1 MNLLIVDD
9 DPQLAYLMGKIFIRD
24 GWTVTTAHSLKEART
39 KPGSYDVVVAD
50 VRLQNGDGR
59 ELRADYPTT
68 PFVVISG
75 AHGEVPDLYKPFTA
89 EQLRTAIA
97 VAMGVSC

>member
-9 DPQLAYLMGKIFIRD
+9 DTAVAHLMGKILTHD
-24 GWTVTTAHSLKEART
+24 GHIVTTAASLKEART
-39 KPGSYDVVVAD
+39 KPGPYDVVIAD

-59 ELRADYPTT
+59 ELQEDYPTT

-75 AHGEVPDLYKPFTA
+75 AHGEIPDLYKPFTA

-97 VAMGVSC
+97 LAMGNP